1 MLTASRSMLHAGLGI
16 MMAFSLHFLLTLDL
30 RGYPVRVALAD
41 LVLPLAMAAFLLP
54 ASIFRR
60 LTDPRAWLN
69 TGFLVLLAACTA
81 WIAIA
86 IGVGRINS
94 GRWIPWALLQ
104 KGAGWGVLLGYL
116 AVGAAMGLTLVDQRV
131 RFLKVFVI
139 TAWAVAAISIAVYQA
154 WMVNPEFA
162 FLDRFEGR
170 VEGFFDNPNAYGI
183 AMVAIAGMQLA
194 AMGRGLM
201 ANTLLSRWGLA
212 VLVAVIVLARS
223 RSAWIAVPAMLVPL
237 LWLRVIDWQLIWAGV
252 WRGGLLLAVM
262 YGLASLVVLFG
273 GGSLTGTVSISAE
286 TLSGPM
292 VDSAVNH
299 RMRIM
304 EAAVAM
310 WRESPVFGIGL
321 GAFYIHELAQGHSAT
336 IHTSALWILTE
347 MGLVGLAL
355 FAALLGSCL
364 YGLWRAAKAGDS
376 WAGVGLAVLCTLAV
390 SSIGTEILYQRYLW
404 IVLGMTMIRSA
415 IGEREA
421 T

>member
-1 MLTASRSMLHAGLGI
+1 MMTTSRSTLHAGLAI
-16 MMAFSLHFLLTLDL
+16 LMAFSLHFLVTLDL

-41 LVLPLAMAAFLLP
+41 LVLPVAMVAFLLP

-60 LTDPRAWLN
+60 LADSRAWLN

-86 IGVGRINS
+86 IGVGRVSS

-116 AVGAAMGLTLVDQRV
+116 AVGAAMGLALADQRE
-131 RFLKVFVI
+131 RFLKAFVM
-139 TAWAVAAISIAVYQA
+139 TAWAVALVSIAIYQA
-154 WMVNPEFA
+154 WMVNPEFV

-183 AMVAIAGMQLA
+183 AMVAIVGMQLA

-201 ANTLLSRWGLA
+201 ANTLMSRWGLA
-212 VLVAVIVLARS
+212 LLVAVIVLARS
-223 RSAWIAVPAMLVPL
+223 RSAWIAVPAMLIPL
-237 LWLRVIDWQLIWAGV
+237 LWLRVTGWQLVWGGV
-252 WRGGLLLAVM
+252 WRGGLLLAAL
-262 YGLASLVVLFG
+262 YGLASLVVLSG
-273 GGSLTGTVSISAE
+273 GGSLTGTVAISAE

-304 EAAVAM
+304 EAAVGM
-310 WRESPVFGIGL
+310 WRESPILGIGL
-321 GAFYIHELAQGHSAT
+321 GSFYVHELAQGNSAT

-347 MGLVGLAL
+347 MGLIGLAL
-355 FAALLGSCL
+355 FATLFGSCL
-364 YGLWRAAKAGDS
+364 LGLWRAARAGDA

-404 IVLGMTMIRSA
+404 IVLGMAMIRSA
-415 IGEREA
+415 VCERQA